1 MNMGEYRDLATCIK
15 QLDPWLENVHC
26 LNCRMEQAFK
36 DAFEKIPPF
45 QKIENFLLQLH
56 YLYVP
61 LSKKLNLGEGTKFK
75 EDLKGGL

>member
-1 MNMGEYRDLATCIK
+1 
-15 QLDPWLENVHC
+15 
-26 LNCRMEQAFK
+26 MEQAFK